1 MMKQSKLKAKQKS
14 GQKAP
19 ALDMA
24 SVSTKAPPENPVSNP
39 PTRIFGLQDAP
50 CYYPTEKEFMEP
62 LRFIESIRPEAEK
75 AGICKIIPPEG
86 WKPTFAL
93 DTEVQLSLIE
103 RQGYVVDRMNFKD
116 LLFFLRFATIIPL
129 AKGPRWRFAIFSF
142 YLFHD
147 HVQYV

>member
-14 GQKAP
+14 GQRAP

-24 SVSTKAPPENPVSNP
+24 SVSTKAPPENPVSNS

-86 WKPTFAL
+86 WKPAFAL
-93 DTEVQLSLIE
+93 DTEVQLSLVE
-103 RQGYVVDRMNFKD
+103 LQGYVLDRINYMMCV
-116 LLFFLRFATIIPL
+116 FFRHFHSITHST
-129 AKGPRWRFAIFSF
+129 AKRPRGHFAIFSF
-142 YLFHD
+142 FIF
-147 HVQYV
+147 VS